1 MIFEVLSE
9 FTHVYTNFS
18 NDRSQ
23 TFREPFYR
31 SPSQNPTPGLSA
43 WACMEIIKC
52 NSKIVVVNVIYVIDL
67 NVQKIPEN

>member
-9 FTHVYTNFS
+9 FTNVYTNFS

-31 SPSQNPTPGLSA
+31 SPSQNPTPRFICLGL
-43 WACMEIIKC
+43 EIIKC

>member
-31 SPSQNPTPGLSA
+31 SPSQTLPGVYLPGPGA
-43 WACMEIIKC
+43 NEMQFKDC
-52 NSKIVVVNVIYVIDL
+52 VIYVIDL